1 MEDEGKGKRKSEKN
15 ENDFS
20 HVSHESAHQAVLV
33 LFVLKNDWRP

>member
-1 MEDEGKGKRKSEKN
+1 MKEKEKERAKKN